1 MPAITT
7 RTTTTMTARIFSM
20 RGPARYYLTVKLS
33 IKKDSRSCQLFRK
46 SHLPKT
52 NSAQSQIRLT
62 LNSRAVAY
70 GNFRRL
76 DRGPQARAERP
87 CLHNRPLI
95 VETRSLRSALRAP
108 VETTE
113 IAIRSGR
120 GVRLFRRMCWP
131 RKHHDGPPP
140 RPSAHSRVAR
150 RGDGPACL
158 GLAG

>member
-1 MPAITT
+1 MPAITA
-7 RTTTTMTARIFSM
+7 RTITTMTAKIFSM
-20 RGPARYYLTVKLS
+20 QGPARYSLTLELS
-33 IKKDSRSCQLFRK
+33 IRNDSRFCQPFRK
-46 SHLPKT
+46 AHLPKT
-52 NSAQSQIRLT
+52 NSTQSQIRLT

-95 VETRSLRSALRAP
+95 VETRSLRSALRAS

-120 GVRLFRRMCWP
+120 GVRLFRRM
-131 RKHHDGPPP
+131 
-140 RPSAHSRVAR
+140 S
-150 RGDGPACL
+150 
-158 GLAG
+158 